1 MSLKLRAL
9 RGDDIFPLLAIL
21 NKLDVVDEL
30 AAMFT
35 GTAVSGE
42 NLKGLTKKQ
51 LEAKTEEIGTK
62 VLANIAK
69 KALINIAS
77 IRDDLNEFLA
87 SLAEKDV
94 AEIKELS
101 MLDYLNGVKAIF
113 QDPQFKDFFTSI
125 SS

>member
-1 MSLKLRAL
+1 MALKLRAL

-30 AAMFT
+30 TAIFT
-35 GTAVSGE
+35 GTAVSGTS
-42 NLKGLTKKQ
+42 LKGLTKKQ

-62 VLANIAK
+62 VLANLAK
-69 KALINIAS
+69 KALVNIAS
-77 IRDDLNEFLA
+77 VREDLNEFIA
-87 SLAEKDV
+87 SLSEKDV

-101 MLDYLNGVKAIF
+101 MIDYLNSVKAIF
-113 QDPQFKDFFTSI
+113 KDPQFKDFFTSI